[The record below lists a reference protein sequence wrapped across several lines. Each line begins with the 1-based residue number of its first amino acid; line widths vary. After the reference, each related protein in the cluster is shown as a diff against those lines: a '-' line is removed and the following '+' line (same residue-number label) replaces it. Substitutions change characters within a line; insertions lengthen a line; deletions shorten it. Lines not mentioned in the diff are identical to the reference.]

1 MKLLAPSILSADFY
15 RLGEQISACIRGGAD
30 ILHFDVMDGHFVPN
44 ITFGPVV
51 LESIKKHCSIP
62 LDAHLMIEN
71 VDKYIPDFVKAGAD
85 MVSIHIE
92 NNYHIHRSLELIKS
106 LGAKAGVVINPATSL
121 KLLEEVLH
129 YVDFVL
135 LMSVNPGFGGQRFI
149 PRSIERLK
157 KLKAM
162 VLEINP
168 KVHIEIDGGI
178 KEDNIKQVAEA
189 GADIIVVGSAI
200 FSSEDVEAQTRK
212 LKNILISLEAL

>member
-85 MVSIHIE
+85 MISIHIE

-106 LGAKAGVVINPATSL
+106 LGAKAGVVINPGTSL

-149 PRSIERLK
+149 PRSIERLRMI
-157 KLKAM
+157 KAM

-168 KVHIEIDGGI
+168 KVLVEIDGGI

>member
-1 MKLLAPSILSADFY
+1 
-15 RLGEQISACIRGGAD
+15 
-30 ILHFDVMDGHFVPN
+30 
-44 ITFGPVV
+44 VV

-85 MVSIHIE
+85 MISIHIE

-106 LGAKAGVVINPATSL
+106 LGAKAGVVINPGTSL

-149 PRSIERLK
+149 PRSIERLRMI
-157 KLKAM
+157 KAM

-168 KVHIEIDGGI
+168 KVLVEIDGGI

-200 FSSEDVEAQTRK
+200 FSSEDVETQTRK

>member
-85 MVSIHIE
+85 MISIHIE

-106 LGAKAGVVINPATSL
+106 LGAKAGVVINPGTSL

-135 LMSVNPGFGGQRFI
+135 LMSVNPGFGGQKFI
-149 PRSIERLK
+149 PRSIERLRM
-157 KLKAM
+157 LKAM

-168 KVHIEIDGGI
+168 KVLVEIDGGM

-189 GADIIVVGSAI
+189 GADILVVGSGI
-200 FSSEDVEAQTRK
+200 FAHEDVELQTRK

>member
-85 MVSIHIE
+85 MISIHIE

-129 YVDFVL
+129 YADFVL
-135 LMSVNPGFGGQRFI
+135 LMSVNPGFGGQKFI
-149 PRSIERLK
+149 PRSIERLRM
-157 KLKAM
+157 LKAM

-168 KVHIEIDGGI
+168 KVLVEIDGGM

-189 GADIIVVGSAI
+189 GADILVVGSGI
-200 FSSEDVEAQTRK
+200 FAHEDVELQTRK

>member
-1 MKLLAPSILSADFY
+1 LKLLAPSILSADFY